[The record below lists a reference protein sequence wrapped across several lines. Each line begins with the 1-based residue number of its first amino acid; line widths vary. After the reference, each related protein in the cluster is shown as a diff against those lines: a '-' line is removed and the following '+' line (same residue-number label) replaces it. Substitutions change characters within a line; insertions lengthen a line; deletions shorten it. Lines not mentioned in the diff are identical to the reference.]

1 MSSTD
6 EVTEQRREPRV
17 PRREAV
23 HIQITSGGPGSAVL
37 HCQTEDISAT
47 GFKVHT
53 AAPIAQGHILELL
66 IEVDGDGK
74 RYVLVA
80 ETRWCRAAE
89 PGFQSGFELLDA
101 EHSDIEPW
109 RALFGAG

>member
-1 MSSTD
+1 MSGTD
-6 EVTEQRREPRV
+6 DIPEQRRERRV

-23 HIQITSGGPGSAVL
+23 HIQITSGGPSATVL
-37 HCQTEDISAT
+37 HCETEDLSAT
-47 GFKVHT
+47 GFKVRT
-53 AAPIAQGHILELL
+53 DGPVAAGHILELL

-80 ETRWCRAAE
+80 ETRWCRPAQDGYHA
-89 PGFQSGFELLDA
+89 GFELLDA

-109 RALFGAG
+109 RALFAD